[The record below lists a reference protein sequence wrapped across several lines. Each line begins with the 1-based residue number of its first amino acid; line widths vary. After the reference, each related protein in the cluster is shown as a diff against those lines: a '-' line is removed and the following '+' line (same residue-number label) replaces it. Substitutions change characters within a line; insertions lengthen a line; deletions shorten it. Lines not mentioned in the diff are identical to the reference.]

1 MPKPKDTGLVAI
13 AQSMRK
19 MPGTKQAGPKPART
33 LGKEKPPLE
42 LEGRR
47 KSNGV
52 SLDAGLWTCLHKTA
66 DILTIRMGVTGHER
80 VTLVKVLKTACIAF
94 HELPLEQQIELVRK
108 HD

>member
-1 MPKPKDTGLVAI
+1 
-13 AQSMRK
+13 
-19 MPGTKQAGPKPART
+19 MPGTKQVGPKLART
-33 LGKEKPPLE
+33 PVKDKPPLE

-80 VTLVKVLKTACIAF
+80 VTLIKVLQTACMAF
-94 HELPLEQQIELVRK
+94 HELSLEQQIELVRRYQNR
-108 HD
+108 